1 MTKEELDKILEIH
14 AIAGATFFSTLEDI
28 DMPED
33 SKKKV
38 DLLFTMTHSLAL
50 KELKNN
56 VASELDFP
64 EKVSQIIEELD
75 GLEEE
80 IKKD

>member
-1 MTKEELDKILEIH
+1 MTQEELDKILKIH
-14 AIAGATFFSTLEDI
+14 AIAGSTFFSILEDI

-33 SKKKV
+33 CKAKV
-38 DLLFTMTHSLAL
+38 DLLFTMTNSLAL

-56 VASELDFP
+56 FASELDFP
-64 EKVSQIIEELD
+64 EKVNQIIEELD

-80 IKKD
+80 IQKD